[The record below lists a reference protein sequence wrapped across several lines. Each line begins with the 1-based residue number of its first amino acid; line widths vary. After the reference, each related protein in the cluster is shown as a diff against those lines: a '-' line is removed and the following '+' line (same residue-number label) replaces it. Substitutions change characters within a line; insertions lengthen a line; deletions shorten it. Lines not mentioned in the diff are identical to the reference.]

1 MLKRPSVSVTAVL
14 TPCGPVAVTVTPGTA
29 SPWAS
34 TMRPF
39 NVPVVSCA
47 IAGITATMNAKAAI
61 IATRLM
67 PRIALSSVPLI
78 AYLPPRRA
86 ELQYFDAPRRTPSV
100 PHPNGSGYRF
110 PSGTAF
116 APASKYLMPTGDH
129 NASYI
134 CQLLLFSLRIEF
146 EQRAI
151 QNPE

>member
-1 MLKRPSVSVTAVL
+1 
-14 TPCGPVAVTVTPGTA
+14 
-29 SPWAS
+29 
-34 TMRPF
+34 MRPF

-47 IAGITATMNAKAAI
+47 IACITATMNAKAAI

-129 NASYI
+129 NPSST
-134 CQLLLFSLRIEF
+134 CQLLLLSLATHF
-146 EQRAI
+146 HPPAL
-151 QNPE
+151 QNPDSKPPPSPTS